1 MTRRMVVCDLDGTLL
16 TSAGRLSPRSRA
28 VLRAVR
34 RAGWPLLLCTA
45 RPVRDTRAV
54 AVAIDAMMVAVCG
67 NGSITYDFGRHRIV
81 DEQPIPAAGLAA
93 TLRALRTAHPR
104 VRFGAER
111 GLDLLLEHD
120 FELAATRCRGAQR
133 VTRLDRVVDGRG
145 FGKVIAQLD
154 GAAPEYWPAIAAVLP
169 ASLTATVSTTAFCEI
184 GRAGVTKAAAV
195 RRIAGRSGVAAADVV
210 AFGDMPNDLPL
221 LTWAGTAVA
230 VANAHPSVLAAADI
244 VTATNDD
251 DGVALVLEHLLDEG
265 TGPR

>member
-28 VLRAVR
+28 ALRAVR
-34 RAGWPLLLCTA
+34 LAGWPLVLGTA
-45 RPVRDTRAV
+45 RPVRDTRAI

-93 TLRALRTAHPR
+93 TLRALRAAHPG

-120 FELAATRCRGAQR
+120 FVLEAALSRTAQR
-133 VTRLDRVVDGRG
+133 VARLDQVVDERG

-154 GAAPEYWPAIAAVLP
+154 GAAPDYWPSIAAVLP
-169 ASLTATVSTTAFCEI
+169 ESLTATVSTTAFCEI
-184 GRAGVTKAAAV
+184 GRSGVTKAAAV
-195 RRIAGRSGVAAADVV
+195 RRIAVHAGVAAADVV
-210 AFGDMPNDLPL
+210 AFGDMPNDLPVL
-221 LTWAGTAVA
+221 AWAGTAVA
-230 VANAHPSVLAAADI
+230 VANAHPAVLHAADL
-244 VTATNDD
+244 VTASNDD
-251 DGVALVLEHLLDEG
+251 DGVAQVLESLLG
-265 TGPR
+265 KGPQP